1 MGLDKCGSQVY
12 LLGCFLLLLDKF
24 ATFSKQLLPNVSF
37 LVSFFSGH
45 YQKKVK
51 KEFACSRTKDSVF
64 FITLSYIPFESY
76 KSVISMQVKFQ
87 KFWLEHRGK

>member
-45 YQKKVK
+45 YSKKVK

-64 FITLSYIPFESY
+64 YYIIVLYS
-76 KSVISMQVKFQ
+76 
-87 KFWLEHRGK
+87 L